1 MSKGRRQ
8 WTRIGALAGVAAM
21 AAFALAACGSSSS
34 TSSAGKQGG
43 DLKFDETSFP
53 DYLDPQLS
61 YTVDGWEAEYNTY
74 IPLLTFKHAAGSEGT
89 KVVPGLAKS
98 LPKITNGG
106 KTYTFQLQKGLK
118 YSDGTPVKASDFQST
133 MQRLFD
139 VDSGGA
145 PFFTGIVGAADYQ
158 AGKAKTITGIKTND
172 STGQIVINLTSPD
185 GELPDELAI
194 PFTAMVP
201 PNTPAKDQTPNPPP
215 STGPYELSKV
225 DTGRQ
230 FVLSRNPQWAKN
242 NAKLV
247 PNVPTPHAD
256 SITETVV
263 KNLSSQT
270 TDVEQNQADFMI
282 DPPPTDRIPEVES
295 KYPDRFRK
303 EVTVSTYYF
312 WMNTKSPTFSDPK
325 VRQAVNY
332 AVDPAALQRIY
343 GSLMVPTQQVLPPNM
358 PGYKKFELYPH
369 SMSKAKQLL
378 AQAKPS
384 DTDITVWT
392 DDEEPNDRAG
402 AYYQDVLKK
411 LGFNA
416 KLKIV
421 NGSTYFTTLGD
432 LKTANLDT
440 GFSDWFQD
448 FPHPNDFFGI
458 LLNGDSI
465 HPTNNNNYA
474 QLDVPALNKQMNA
487 LVQKP
492 LNSSTQA
499 SYAALDKKVMQQAP
513 WAPYGNRELTTFTS
527 DRINFEGVIFNPVFN
542 QDFGSFALK

>member
-1 MSKGRRQ
+1 MSKVKRR
-8 WTRIGALAGVAAM
+8 WTRIGALAAVAAM
-21 AAFALAACGSSSS
+21 AAFGLAACGGGSSS
-34 TSSAGKQGG
+34 TSAGKQGG

-106 KTYTFQLQKGLK
+106 KTYTFTLQKGLK
-118 YSDGTPVKASDFQST
+118 FSDGTAVKASDFQTT

-145 PFFTGIVGAADYQ
+145 PFFTGIVGASDYQ
-158 AGKAKTITGIKTND
+158 TGKAKTITGIKTND
-172 STGQIVINLTSPD
+172 STGQIVINLTQPD
-185 GELPDELAI
+185 GELPYELAI

-201 PNTPAKDQTPNPPP
+201 PDTPAKDQTPNPPP

-247 PNVPTPHAD
+247 PNVPTPAAD
-256 SITETVV
+256 TITETVV

-270 TDVEQNQADFMI
+270 TDVEQNRADFMI

-312 WMNTKSPTFSDPK
+312 WLNVKSPTFKD
-325 VRQAVNY
+325 VRLRQAVNY

-369 SMSKAKQLL
+369 NMSKAKQLFK
-378 AQAKPS
+378 QANPS

-432 LKTANLDT
+432 LKTPNLDT

-458 LLNGDSI
+458 LLNGESI
-465 HPTNNNNYA
+465 HPTNNNNFS
-474 QLDVPALNKQMNA
+474 QLDVPSLNKQMDT

-492 LNSSTQA
+492 LNSSAQA
-499 SYAALDKKVMQQAP
+499 GYAALDKKVMQQAP

-527 DRINFEGVIFNPVFN
+527 DRINFDGVIFNPVFN
-542 QDFGSFALK
+542 QDFGTFALK

>member
-1 MSKGRRQ
+1 MRKLKRQ
-8 WTRIGALAGVAAM
+8 WTKLAALAAVAAM
-21 AAFALAACGSSSS
+21 AMLGLAACGSSSS
-34 TSSAGKQGG
+34 SSSGGTQGG

-61 YTVDGWEAEYNTY
+61 YTVDGWLAEYNTY
-74 IPLLTFKHAAGSEGT
+74 IPLLTFKHAAGKEGT
-89 KVVPGLAKS
+89 TVVPGLAKA

-106 KTYTFQLQKGLK
+106 KTYAFQLQKGLK
-118 YSDGTPVKASDFQST
+118 YSDGTPVKASDFQT
-133 MQRLFD
+133 TVQRLFN

-145 PFFTGIVGAADYQ
+145 PFFTGIVGASDYQ
-158 AGKAKTITGIKTND
+158 TGKAKTISGIKTNN
-172 STGQIVINLTSPD
+172 STGAITINLTEPN
-185 GELPDELAI
+185 GQLEDELAI
-194 PFTAMVP
+194 PFTALVP
-201 PNTPAKDQTPNPPP
+201 PNTPDKDQTPNPPP
-215 STGPYELSKV
+215 STGPYEISSV
-225 DTGRQ
+225 DTGRD
-230 FVLSRNPQWAKN
+230 FVLTRNPQWAKN
-242 NAKLV
+242 NQKLE

-256 SITETVV
+256 KITETVV

-270 TDVEQNQADFMI
+270 TDVEQNRSDFMV

-295 KYPDRFRK
+295 KYADRFRK
-303 EVTVSTYYF
+303 EITVSTYYF

-332 AVDPAALQRIY
+332 AIDPTALQRIY
-343 GSLMVPTQQVLPPNM
+343 GSLMAPTQQVLPPNM
-358 PGYKKFELYPH
+358 PGYQKFELYPH
-369 SMSKAKQLL
+369 NMKKAKQLM
-378 AQAKPS
+378 AQANPS
-384 DTDITVWT
+384 DKDITVWT

-402 AYYQDVLKK
+402 AYYQDVLKQ

-465 HPTNNNNYA
+465 HPTNNNNFA
-474 QLDVPALNKQMNA
+474 QFNVPALNKQMNDLA
-487 LVQKP
+487 EQQ
-492 LNSSTQA
+492 LNSSTEA
-499 SYAALDKKVMQQAP
+499 GYAKLDKDVMKQAP

-527 DRINFEGVIFNPVFN
+527 DRIDFDKVIFNPVFN
-542 QDFGSFALK
+542 QDYGSFELK

>member
-1 MSKGRRQ
+1 
-8 WTRIGALAGVAAM
+8 
-21 AAFALAACGSSSS
+21 
-34 TSSAGKQGG
+34 
-43 DLKFDETSFP
+43 
-53 DYLDPQLS
+53 
-61 YTVDGWEAEYNTY
+61 
-74 IPLLTFKHAAGSEGT
+74 
-89 KVVPGLAKS
+89 VVPGLAKS

-106 KTYTFQLQKGLK
+106 KTYSFQLQKGLK
-118 YSDGTPVKASDFQST
+118 FSDGTPVKASDFQST

-172 STGQIVINLTSPD
+172 SNGQIVINLTTPD

-201 PNTPAKDQTPNPPP
+201 PDTPAKDQTPNPPP

-230 FVLSRNPQWAKN
+230 FVLTRNPQWAKN
-242 NAKLV
+242 NAELV

-270 TDVEQNQADFMI
+270 TDVEQNRADFMI

-312 WMNTKSPTFSDPK
+312 WLNTKSPTFKD
-325 VRQAVNY
+325 VRLRQAVNY

-358 PGYKKFELYPH
+358 PGYQKFQLYPH
-369 SMSKAKQLL
+369 NMNKAKQLFK
-378 AQAKPS
+378 QANPS

-432 LKTANLDT
+432 LKTPNLDT

-465 HPTNNNNYA
+465 HPTNNNNYS
-474 QLDVPALNKQMNA
+474 QLDVPSLNKQMNA

-492 LNSSTQA
+492 LNSGTQA
-499 SYAALDKKVMQQAP
+499 AYAALDKKVMKQAP
-513 WAPYGNRELTTFTS
+513 WAPYGNRELSTFTS
-527 DRINFEGVIFNPVFN
+527 DRINFDGVIFNPVFN
-542 QDFGSFALK
+542 QDFGSFGLK